1 MNWFSRWLA
10 DCLACLLSVCLSGR
24 RPAGLGCTAGLR
36 IGWEEPGIRS
46 SRGVVDIGPRQNAA
60 MNVILRAEPPPLLL
74 PPPSLVVVLLPV
86 PVLLVDVS
94 VSGGGTPRP
103 GTTP

>member
-1 MNWFSRWLA
+1 M
-10 DCLACLLSVCLSGR
+10 SV
-24 RPAGLGCTAGLR
+24 GLPDWAMLCCAAGLR

-60 MNVILRAEPPPLLL
+60 MNVILRADPPPLLPPPP
-74 PPPSLVVVLLPV
+74 PPPSLVVVVVVL